1 MPALPQAWSCSTFF
15 TEHGRKIFLYSCVII
30 CGQKFSQRLISRI
43 QDTLT
48 KNPDISRCQLS
59 RKICEWLDWRRPNG
73 ALSEVSCRVALLKLH
88 RRGVI
93 HLPRAQRIANF
104 HSPKKKRPIHL
115 KKIPQ
120 VKGRLSELESITIV
134 PLNGANRRESQVWN
148 VLLDRYHYLGSGPL
162 CGAQMRYLIHS
173 AKYGYIGGLAF
184 SAAAWRLSDRDHWIG
199 WDEPA
204 RKKHLNKIVCNSR
217 FLIHPHLQ
225 VKNLASHVLSLCIKR
240 LPQDWEKRYGLR
252 PVLLETFVERDRFTG
267 TSYLAGN
274 WRQVGKTKG
283 RGRQDVGNRSA
294 QAIKD
299 IYLYEL
305 RANAREILCD
315 GRPRRECQPQAPVD
329 WADEELGRAE
339 LGDKRRVERLLT
351 MARDFYANPQA
362 NIPQAC
368 GSKAKTK
375 AAYRF
380 FDESDNRT
388 AWRVV
393 CDMDKILAPHLQ
405 STWKRMAPEQVV
417 LAVQDTT
424 FLNYSTHPATENLGP
439 IRNKKDHCIGLVL
452 HDTMAFNLEGTPLG
466 LLDAQGWA
474 RDPKA
479 LGKKRLRAALP
490 VEQKESNK
498 WLKSFHAA
506 WEAQKH
512 CPQTVVVSVG
522 DREADVYELFHLA
535 LSEPKAPKL
544 LVRAEQDRLLADG
557 QGHLWEYVSTQPVS
571 GIQELHIPK
580 RAKRPA
586 REAKLEIRFA
596 KVTLKLPKTK
606 KHLAKTSGLP
616 EELTVWAI
624 RAEEIECPKGIEPL
638 QWLLIT
644 TLAVDTFEDAVEK
657 LNWYALRYWVEVYH
671 RTLKSGCKIEQ
682 RQLGNADRIESCL
695 AIDMVV
701 AWRIFYLTKLGRET
715 PEVPCTVFFEEA
727 EWKALV
733 AYKTQNPIPPEKP
746 PSLREAIHMVA
757 SLGGFLGR
765 KSDGEP
771 GTQTLWLGLQRLDD
785 LTEMWTTCISFFAPK
800 YMRSPPAPS

>member
-1 MPALPQAWSCSTFF
+1 M
-15 TEHGRKIFLYSCVII
+15 
-30 CGQKFSQRLISRI
+30 
-43 QDTLT
+43 
-48 KNPDISRCQLS
+48 
-59 RKICEWLDWRRPNG
+59 
-73 ALSEVSCRVALLKLH
+73 
-88 RRGVI
+88 
-93 HLPRAQRIANF
+93 
-104 HSPKKKRPIHL
+104 
-115 KKIPQ
+115 
-120 VKGRLSELESITIV
+120 
-134 PLNGANRRESQVWN
+134 
-148 VLLDRYHYLGSGPL
+148 
-162 CGAQMRYLIHS
+162 
-173 AKYGYIGGLAF
+173 
-184 SAAAWRLSDRDHWIG
+184 
-199 WDEPA
+199 
-204 RKKHLNKIVCNSR
+204 
-217 FLIHPHLQ
+217 
-225 VKNLASHVLSLCIKR
+225 
-240 LPQDWEKRYGLR
+240 
-252 PVLLETFVERDRFTG
+252 FVERDRFTG
-267 TSYLAGN
+267 TSYRAGN
-274 WRQVGKTKG
+274 WRQVGQTKG

-305 RANAREILCD
+305 RANARERLCD
-315 GRPRRECQPQAPVD
+315 GRLRRECQPQAPVD
-329 WADEELGRAE
+329 WADEELSRAE

-351 MARDFYANPQA
+351 MARDFYAHPQA

-375 AAYRF
+375 TAYRF
-380 FDESDNRT
+380 FDESDNR
-388 AWRVV
+388 
-393 CDMDKILAPHLQ
+393 MDKILAPHAE
-405 STWKRMAPEQVV
+405 STWQRLAQEKVV

-439 IRNKKDHCIGLVL
+439 IRNKKDGCIGLVL
-452 HDTMAFNLEGTPLG
+452 HDTMAFNLQGTPLG
-466 LLDAQGWA
+466 LLDAQCWA

-490 VEQKESNK
+490 IEHKESNK
-498 WLKSFHAA
+498 WLKSFQAA

-512 CPQTVVVSVG
+512 CAKTVVVSVG

-544 LVRAEQDRLLADG
+544 LIRAEQDRLLADG
-557 QGHLWEYVSTQPVS
+557 QGHLWEYVSKQPVR
-571 GIQELHIPK
+571 GIREIHIPK
-580 RAKRPA
+580 RANRPA
-586 REAKLEIRFA
+586 RDAKLEIRFA

-606 KHLAKTSGLP
+606 KHLAKKSGLP
-616 EELTVWAI
+616 KELTVWAI

-644 TLAVDTFEDAVEK
+644 TLEVDTFDDAVEK
-657 LNWYALRYWVEVYH
+657 VDWYTLRYWIEVYH

-682 RQLGNADRIESCL
+682 RQLGHADRIESCL

-733 AYKTQNPIPPEKP
+733 AYKTQNPRPPEKP
-746 PSLREAIHMVA
+746 PSLRDAMHMVA

-785 LTEMWTTCISFFAPK
+785 LTEMWKTCISCFAPK
-800 YMRSPPAPS
+800 YMRPPPVSS